1 MNLPT
6 AVPYVFDFDNDLR
19 LINDYFLG
27 DPEEI
32 KKLMEAVAKQGQ
44 KSESFLFKVPQF
56 PGPYRRVSTVA
67 GVTDRK

>member
-1 MNLPT
+1 MKILMKRC
-6 AVPYVFDFDNDLR
+6 VSGIGPYVFDFDNDLR

-44 KSESFLFKVPQF
+44 KK
-56 PGPYRRVSTVA
+56 
-67 GVTDRK
+67 